1 MKVVKQPFRSRRNRL
16 ERVCCLDDG
25 TICLGQDSTVVVEP
39 LDERPT
45 PLQFGRNTL
54 RRGQTFRVLLEALH
68 AEELGPDGYLG
79 RTRTGGPEGAEA

>member
-1 MKVVKQPFRSRRNRL
+1 
-16 ERVCCLDDG
+16 
-25 TICLGQDSTVVVEP
+25 VEP